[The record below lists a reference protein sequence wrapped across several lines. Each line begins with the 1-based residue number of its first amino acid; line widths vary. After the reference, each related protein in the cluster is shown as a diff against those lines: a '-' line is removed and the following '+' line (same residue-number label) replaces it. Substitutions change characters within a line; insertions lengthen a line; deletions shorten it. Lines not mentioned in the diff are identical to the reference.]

1 MIPELTNLTT
11 LQTRVSPSKTF
22 RINQES
28 NRVIGM
34 VDGQEAIAQ
43 SIWLLLSTERYSKVT
58 HTGQYGVEFER
69 YIGKP
74 LDYVIQ
80 DLERA
85 IKEALSVDNRIRGI
99 QNFIVTASADGV
111 VTASFTVNT
120 IEGSINYSTEVII
133 S

>member
-99 QNFIVTASADGV
+99 QDFIVTASTDGV

>member
-99 QNFIVTASADGV
+99 QDFIVTASADGV